1 MDDLMKKVIE
11 SDFGEDE
18 LKSKRSSSI
27 TVKKCPYCGGLWK
40 LNINGDKGVYR
51 CARCGEAGNAI
62 KLHADLKGLS
72 YNDARIELGQGK
84 LKKLHT
90 FNLSS
95 KDIKIASLERRSD
108 IYKSIIAHGYVS
120 KTQADDLRRRGLNGE
135 ELYWYVTCIGGMKNA
150 FKIWCDG
157 ENHALI
163 ENGSLVGIP
172 GLYGEVF
179 KDDFGEENTSEL
191 YLNLPKGVGYFI
203 PVITHGKGNKQEI
216 SCMQVRHLKGDLR
229 YSYFTSGDDAL
240 KNGSS
245 VSGCNKV
252 HYTRN
257 FWKNGKMV
265 IPKVVNLTE
274 GALKA
279 DVASVLSG
287 KPFIAIMGV
296 NNTRDLKEELL
307 FLKTNGCE
315 KINICFDMDYLNN
328 KNVEK
333 ALNDVNKIIKNVG
346 LIPNKITWDENYKG
360 IDDYLLSLKEN
371 SRL

>member
-1 MDDLMKKVIE
+1 MKKVIE
-11 SDFGEDE
+11 GDYGKDE

-27 TVKKCPYCGGLWK
+27 TVKKCPYCDGLWK
-40 LNINGDKGVYR
+40 LNINADKGVFR

-62 KLHADLKGLS
+62 KLHSMLKGLS
-72 YNDARIELGQGK
+72 YDEAKKQLLGDG
-84 LKKLHT
+84 LKPRHT
-90 FNLSS
+90 FEVNPAKEL
-95 KDIKIASLERRSD
+95 KVASLQRRSE
-108 IYKSIIAHGYVS
+108 IYKSILEHGYVS
-120 KTQADDLRRRGLNGE
+120 KTQADDLRRRGLSGE
-135 ELYWYVTCIGGMKNA
+135 ELYWYVTCLEGMRNT
-150 FKIWCDG
+150 FKFWCDG

-163 ENGSLVGIP
+163 ENDKVVGVP
-172 GLYGEVF
+172 GLYGNVL
-179 KDDFGEENTSEL
+179 KDEFGKEDTSKIF
-191 YLNLPKGVGYFI
+191 LNMPKGIGYFI
-203 PVITHGKGNKQEI
+203 PVITHGEGNKQEI

-245 VSGCNKV
+245 VSECNKV

-307 FLKTNGCE
+307 FLKTNGCK